1 MPLEPLNAEPVHPG
15 QPITAQAWNEI
26 VENLASVIDTL
37 NAQTGQSLRVTVNN
51 PSVAPEFIRVSA
63 IAEGAQGAVFEAA
76 PPVPPDTSHTLTGLP
91 PGNYMI
97 RAHAPGFA
105 AATASTTLPGTGPV
119 NLTMERTAP
128 QMPDVFALTLQQ
140 ALSTLSTAGVVV
152 QRVVDITGRDIAPA
166 NPGAE
171 FLGSQVLMHLPFAG
185 EPAPASSGAQ
195 LVVSAALEVEPT
207 VVMPSLAGL
216 TLTEARRV
224 LEDLGLVLG
233 EVRTRTSSDRFPITP
248 TEG

>member
-1 MPLEPLNAEPVHPG
+1 MPLEPLNVEPVHPG

-26 VENLASVIDTL
+26 VENLSAVIDTL
-37 NAQTGQSLRVTVNN
+37 NAQSGQSLRVTVNN
-51 PSVAPEFIRVSA
+51 PSAAPGSIRVSA
-63 IAEGAQGAVFEAA
+63 IAEGSQGAVFEAA
-76 PPVPPDTSHTLTGLP
+76 PPVPPDTAHTLTGLP
-91 PGNYMI
+91 PGNYTV

-105 AATASTTLPGTGPV
+105 AATVSASLPGAGSVTI
-119 NLTMERTAP
+119 TMERTAP
-128 QMPDVFALTLQQ
+128 PMPNVFAQTLQQ

-171 FLGSQVLMHLPFAG
+171 FLGSQVLMHLPPAG
-185 EPAPASSGAQ
+185 DPAPASSGAQ

-233 EVRTRTSSDRFPITP
+233 EVRTRTESNRFIITP
-248 TEG
+248 EG